1 MDVTDPVFR
10 VALVYLVL
18 QSPLVFYAAWFAPRL
33 GARRPLWIAL
43 TAIPWVGLLFG
54 YALILKG
61 FCAVLD
67 ALERRNQLMSDEHM
81 ARRLGLASDPLEARS
96 APLRSP
102 ARAAAG

>member
-10 VALVYLVL
+10 VALIYLVL

-61 FCAVLD
+61 FCTVLD

-81 ARRLGLASDPLEARS
+81 ARRLGLASNHLEVPLARRHS
-96 APLRSP
+96 APRVS
-102 ARAAAG
+102 AG